1 MKREG
6 NFCKKFIERNFRDAT
21 ILALILSVFM
31 SMGFAKGI
39 LCFQVK
45 FINSCCPQRF

>member
-1 MKREG
+1 M
-6 NFCKKFIERNFRDAT
+6 KFIEGNLRDVT

-31 SMGFAKGI
+31 SMGFAKGK